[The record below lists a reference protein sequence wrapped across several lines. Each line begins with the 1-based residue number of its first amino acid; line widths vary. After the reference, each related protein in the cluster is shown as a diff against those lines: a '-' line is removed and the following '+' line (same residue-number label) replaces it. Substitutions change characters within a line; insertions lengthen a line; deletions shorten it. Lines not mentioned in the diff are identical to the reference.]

1 MYSRRTPV
9 SEIHIAPAD
18 SSRDEHVIDIDL
30 PRQAPSASCNRPV
43 REDSGKLANVTSWLL
58 AGKTAREMDEDR
70 FLAQTGVVG
79 VVVKDTHNAAG
90 DRSDA
95 ARSADTT
102 PETSPRFE
110 DLLDAEDAPAY
121 LCLADPLACSRGA
134 VSSPRLSYTDDS
146 LACSLGATSSPR
158 LSSWVELDFLDRP
171 KRPVDAEMR
180 HGGHSVRLRADTGR
194 SLNEPVSLSL
204 VSLTLDADQD
214 GRV

>member
-9 SEIHIAPAD
+9 SEIYIAPAD
-18 SSRDEHVIDIDL
+18 ATCDDHVIDIDL
-30 PRQAPSASCNRPV
+30 PRPAPSASGSRPTLRDDV
-43 REDSGKLANVTSWLL
+43 GKLANVTSWLL

-79 VVVKDTHNAAG
+79 VVVKDTYTAD

-95 ARSADTT
+95 ARSAETT

-134 VSSPRLSYTDDS
+134 VSSPRLSRVDDP
-146 LACSLGATSSPR
+146 LACSMGATSSPR
-158 LSSWVELDFLDRP
+158 LSNWAELDFLDRP
-171 KRPVDAEMR
+171 KRPVDADM
-180 HGGHSVRLRADTGR
+180 HPGVHAVRLRVDTQR
-194 SLNEPVSLSL
+194 SLTEPVSLPI
-204 VSLTLDADQD
+204 VSLTLDVDQI